1 MIYVTES
8 DRFTDTLWNK
18 IWVQA
23 GAPNDNTR
31 GTVTYNQ
38 GMVMEKIWFYPKIGY
53 SQGWQDNSRGA
64 Q

>member
-8 DRFTDTLWNK
+8 NRFTDTLWNI

-23 GAPNDNTR
+23 GTPNDNTR
-31 GTVTYNQ
+31 RTVTYNKNL
-38 GMVMEKIWFYPKIGY
+38 VMEKIWFYSEICY